1 MDVFCTTRWT
11 TRKKN
16 EKAGSPLSL
25 SGCVWLRVQSNAT
38 PSLSQM
44 ITNER
49 SVALR
54 PWHVA
59 VWQAASEKMKEDGRW
74 DSEGWDWEHEDGLR
88 EGRERRRVS
97 RIRAIICGGAG
108 RERIRE
114 GRSRSAMLPTSVK

>member
-1 MDVFCTTRWT
+1 M
-11 TRKKN
+11 
-16 EKAGSPLSL
+16 
-25 SGCVWLRVQSNAT
+25 QSNAT

-88 EGRERRRVS
+88 EGREREAASQQDSSDNLWWGGKRENKGGEVGHAANVS
-97 RIRAIICGGAG
+97 QMNHVGW
-108 RERIRE
+108 RERERE
-114 GRSRSAMLPTSVK
+114 EP